1 MSDTTKDRGIGDN
14 SANIKTTD
22 YKGLVHHVIAMLLE
36 PRINIDTYLKDWIER
51 ARVATRLADK
61 FEALHMAEELR
72 QGFDDKLGILEAFRN
87 ARSNRSYPAAYK
99 WDRLWSQWSK
109 EIHDEYR
116 RELEP
121 YRDNKEEI

>member
-61 FEALHMAEELR
+61 VFLFFA
-72 QGFDDKLGILEAFRN
+72 DKPHSLPICESRLNHIPLKICMHYSVARLLTKIL
-87 ARSNRSYPAAYK
+87 
-99 WDRLWSQWSK
+99 L
-109 EIHDEYR
+109 I
-116 RELEP
+116 
-121 YRDNKEEI
+121 